1 MEDLHPQVPSMMI
14 STRSKRISTR
24 SVVVLNLNSF
34 SVLSMP
40 LTPVHLIFLYFL
52 SLVRSSGAAGNYP
65 PATSGNS
72 DVNTSNGYRRP
83 PYGAPSGQEGGGG
96 GGVGYV
102 PPPATQQQQ
111 RNTNLY
117 SRMNHRTG
125 ALLDQQQQQNPSKQ
139 QQQHQQQSYSGSYYG
154 AQAPHTRKGGLPPRP
169 RYGSAYGGGGGGSYA
184 EQQFGLMGY
193 LLSIASP
200 GLARLLNG
208 GGFVRE
214 MILLLYRLCWWLRDL
229 LDGLLHFLWTLD
241 PSVGTE

>member
-1 MEDLHPQVPSMMI
+1 MEDLFQVQGMKNNYIQFYSGCTESKLISRLSHTPKYYLFLPPSAL
-14 STRSKRISTR
+14 R
-24 SVVVLNLNSF
+24 
-34 SVLSMP
+34 
-40 LTPVHLIFLYFL
+40 
-52 SLVRSSGAAGNYP
+52 SGAPGPYP
-65 PATSGNS
+65 PATSENS
-72 DVNTSNGYRRP
+72 AVNNSNRYRRP
-83 PYGAPSGQEGGGG
+83 PYGAPSDQEGGGG

-102 PPPATQQQQ
+102 PPPAPQQQQ
-111 RNTNLY
+111 HRSTNLY

-125 ALLDQQQQQNPSKQ
+125 ALLDQQQQQDQS
-139 QQQHQQQSYSGSYYG
+139 QHHNYSGSIYG
-154 AQAPHTRKGGLPPRP
+154 AQGPHSRKSGLPPRP
-169 RYGSAYGGGGGGSYA
+169 RDGSGYGGGGGSYA

-241 PSVGTE
+241 PSVGTD